1 MGENHAGLG
10 PGGEG
15 AGAGGRPGARG
26 RDAEVAHG
34 GARSLFRALHDGELP
49 LVLPNAWDVASA
61 LAFVEAGFP
70 ALGTTSL
77 GVAASRGLPDGGRD
91 SLPASVRLAR
101 RLAPLGVPLS
111 VDVED
116 GGCDTPSDVAG
127 QVAALAEI
135 GPHVVGVNIEDSSA
149 GRLVAPG
156 AHAAKVAA
164 VKERVPG
171 IFLNARVDTY
181 WTGQDATV
189 GATLDRARAY
199 VAAGADGIFVPG
211 VAEPSVVRE
220 LAGALP
226 VPLNVLPVAGVD
238 VRQLAAWGV
247 RRVSTGSL
255 PYRAALRA
263 AVDVAEA
270 VRGGWAPPAAEPYAA
285 LQERLAVMPRA

>member
-1 MGENHAGLG
+1 MGEDYAGVG
-10 PGGEG
+10 AGEEG
-15 AGAGGRPGARG
+15 AGSGCGPRG
-26 RDAEVAHG
+26 REAEPKHG
-34 GARSLFRALHDGELP
+34 GARALFRALHEGELP

-70 ALGTTSL
+70 VLGTTSL
-77 GVAASRGLPDGGRD
+77 GVAAARGVPDGGRD
-91 SLPASVRLAR
+91 SLAASVRLAR

-116 GGCDTPSDVAG
+116 GGFDAPSEVAG
-127 QVAALAEI
+127 LVAALTET

-149 GRLVAPG
+149 GRLVTPA

-164 VKERVPG
+164 VKERAPG

-181 WTGQDATV
+181 WTGQDATP

-220 LAGALP
+220 LAGELP
-226 VPLNVLPVAGVD
+226 VPLNVLPVAGAD
-238 VRQLAAWGV
+238 LRQLAAWGV

-270 VRGGWAPPAAEPYAA
+270 VRGGWALPAAEPYAA
-285 LQERLAVMPRA
+285 LQDRLAVMPRA

>member
-1 MGENHAGLG
+1 MGERDT
-10 PGGEG
+10 G
-15 AGAGGRPGARG
+15 AGAGEEGASAGAPG
-26 RDAEVAHG
+26 RDAEVSSGH
-34 GARSLFRALHDGELP
+34 ARSSFRALHEGELP

-91 SLPASVRLAR
+91 SLAASVRLAR
-101 RLAPLGVPLS
+101 RLAPFGVPLS

-116 GGCDTPSDVAG
+116 GGFDDPSQVAD
-127 QVAALAEI
+127 QVAALAET

-149 GRLVAPG
+149 GRLVAPA

-164 VKERVPG
+164 VKERAPG

-189 GATLDRARAY
+189 GATVDRARAY

-211 VAEPSVVRE
+211 VAEPSVIRE

-285 LQERLAVMPRA
+285 VQDRLAVMPPA